1 MLAFT
6 DGALIHWEFDEVV
19 IAETINLNITIKPQE
34 RGKAKLCPFRL
45 KRFELR
51 FFASGNGSCLGN
63 CKRSIKAEN
72 LCETYI

>member
-19 IAETINLNITIKPQE
+19 IAETINLNITIKTQE
-34 RGKAKLCPFRL
+34 RGKAKLCPLRL
-45 KRFELR
+45 KRFEFR

-63 CKRSIKAEN
+63 CERSIKAEN